1 MFRLGKTVLAFTPKV
16 INRSVTWKGEY
27 FAGSWSLFDGA
38 AISVDD
44 QDSPAH
50 LHPSKEPWVA
60 RCRVNGLGLQCQP
73 TLEIASEQDLYFS
86 DTPFYHLGYGDSYSL
101 RGLPR

>member
-27 FAGSWSLFDGA
+27 FAGPWSLFDGA
-38 AISVDD
+38 AIFVDD

-50 LHPSKEPWVA
+50 LHPSKD
-60 RCRVNGLGLQCQP
+60 LGLQD
-73 TLEIASEQDLYFS
+73 A
-86 DTPFYHLGYGDSYSL
+86 G
-101 RGLPR
+101 